1 MVPMFIRVKSTP
13 NSPRRSVQIVQSLR
27 QGSQVRQKI
36 IRHVGI
42 AMDNQELEQLKE
54 LAEFIK
60 AGIQTQTQAS
70 FFSQEEL
77 ARQVNEARRQA
88 PTHPMKVDLSA
99 LRETQRA
106 ISGIH
111 EVYGQLYRELDLH
124 WLLPV
129 SRYRASSEALFQ
141 CVMARIANPKSKRAS
156 VRLLE
161 EDFGVRLPLEKVY
174 RMMDQLDMSRVERLQ
189 KLSGAAAES
198 LLAEPLDLLFFD
210 CTTLYFESFVADE
223 LKQPGYSK
231 DAKFKESQVLLALM
245 VTPGGLPASY
255 EVLPGSS
262 FEGHSLLPVI
272 ERMRRRHTLRRVVIV
287 ADRGMLSEENL
298 KALESV
304 DAHYIVGARLR
315 KLPKSVQAQLL
326 DSSHYR
332 ASAQGGG
339 RLMELYHRGRRVVV
353 RHSPVRARKDAR
365 DRQVAVEKLI
375 KKIGKSQN
383 PKSLLNNYGYKK
395 YLRIEGDSRLQV
407 DRVKMEE
414 EQRWDGLHGVVTNLA
429 QMEAEEVLAHY
440 RGLWQVEEAF
450 RVSKHDLRVRP
461 IFHWTP
467 ARIRAHLA
475 IAFMALLCVR
485 HLAYRVGLQSRRL
498 SPEAIRTALLHVQ
511 SSVLEHL
518 GTGQR
523 YVIPSSVSRDAEKI
537 YQVMG
542 LKYSRVPFELV
553 L

>member
-1 MVPMFIRVKSTP
+1 MVRMFIRVKSTP

-42 AMDNQELEQLKE
+42 AMDDQELERLKE

-60 AGIQTQTQAS
+60 VGIQTQTQAS
-70 FFSQEEL
+70 LFSQEEL
-77 ARQVNEARRQA
+77 ARQLSEARQQA
-88 PTHPMKVDLSA
+88 QTHPMKVDLRA

-106 ISGIH
+106 VSGIH
-111 EVYGQLYRELDLH
+111 EVYGKIYRELGLH
-124 WLLPV
+124 RLLRV

-174 RMMDQLDMSRVERLQ
+174 RMMDQLDASRVERLQ
-189 KLSGAAAES
+189 RLSGAAAES

-231 DAKFKESQVLLALM
+231 DAKFKESQVLLALV
-245 VTPGGLPASY
+245 VTPRGLPVSY

-304 DAHYIVGARLR
+304 EAHYIVGARLR

-326 DSSHYR
+326 DSSRYR
-332 ASAQGGG
+332 ASAQGEG

-353 RHSPVRARKDAR
+353 RYSSVRARKDAR

-395 YLRIEGDSRLQV
+395 YLHIELTKTRPRKSNDNALVESKNASVVRKHMGHQHIPGRFVQPVNDFLVNVLTPYLNFHRPCLFSEERIDHKGKCTRHYPYRLLMTPY
-407 DRVKMEE
+407 DRLRSLPDAPQYLKPGVTF
-414 EQRWDGLHGVVTNLA
+414 EQLDDIAMQHSDN
-429 QMEAEEVLAHY
+429 EAARMLN
-440 RGLWQVEEAF
+440 EA
-450 RVSKHDLRVRP
+450 
-461 IFHWTP
+461 
-467 ARIRAHLA
+467 
-475 IAFMALLCVR
+475 
-485 HLAYRVGLQSRRL
+485 
-498 SPEAIRTALLHVQ
+498 
-511 SSVLEHL
+511 
-518 GTGQR
+518 
-523 YVIPSSVSRDAEKI
+523 RDKLFQCFNKTRNHAA
-537 YQVMG
+537 
-542 LKYSRVPFELV
+542 
-553 L
+553 

>member
-1 MVPMFIRVKSTP
+1 MLRMFIRVKSTP

-42 AMDNQELEQLKE
+42 AMDDQELERLKE

-60 AGIQTQTQAS
+60 VGIRTQTQAS
-70 FFSQEEL
+70 LFSQEEL
-77 ARQVNEARRQA
+77 ARQISEARQQA
-88 PTHPMKVDLSA
+88 QTHPMKVDLRA

-106 ISGIH
+106 VSGIH
-111 EVYGQLYRELDLH
+111 EVYGKIYRELGLH
-124 WLLPV
+124 RLLRV

-174 RMMDQLDMSRVERLQ
+174 RMMDQLDASRVERLQ
-189 KLSGAAAES
+189 RLSGAAAES

-231 DAKFKESQVLLALM
+231 DAKFKESQVLLALV
-245 VTPGGLPASY
+245 VTPRGLPVSY

-304 DAHYIVGARLR
+304 EAHYIVGARLR

-326 DSSHYR
+326 DSSRYR
-332 ASAQGGG
+332 ASAHGEG

-353 RHSPVRARKDAR
+353 RYSSVRARKDAR

-395 YLRIEGDSRLQV
+395 YLHIEGDSRLQV
-407 DRVKMEE
+407 DQVKVEE
-414 EQRWDGLHGVVTNLA
+414 EQRWDGLHGVVTNLT
-429 QMEAEEVLAHY
+429 QMEAEEVLGHY

-475 IAFMALLCVR
+475 ITFMALLCVR
-485 HLAYRVGLQSRRL
+485 HLAYRVELQSRRL

-518 GTGQR
+518 GTRRR
-523 YVIPSSVSRDAEKI
+523 YVIPSSVSREAEKI

-542 LKYSRVPFELV
+542 LKHSRVPFELV
-553 L
+553 

>member
-1 MVPMFIRVKSTP
+1 MVSMFIRVKSTP

-42 AMDNQELEQLKE
+42 AMDDQELERLKE

-60 AGIQTQTQAS
+60 VGIQTQTQAS
-70 FFSQEEL
+70 LFSQEEL
-77 ARQVNEARRQA
+77 ARQLSEARQQA
-88 PTHPMKVDLSA
+88 QTHPMKVDLRA
-99 LRETQRA
+99 LRETQRVVG
-106 ISGIH
+106 GIH
-111 EVYGQLYRELDLH
+111 EVYGKIYRELGLH
-124 WLLPV
+124 RLLRV

-174 RMMDQLDMSRVERLQ
+174 RMMDQLDASRVERLQ
-189 KLSGAAAES
+189 RLSGAAAES

-231 DAKFKESQVLLALM
+231 DAKFKESQVLLALV
-245 VTPGGLPASY
+245 VTPRGLPVSY

-304 DAHYIVGARLR
+304 EAHYIVGARLR
-315 KLPKSVQAQLL
+315 KLPKSVRAQLL
-326 DSSHYR
+326 DSSRYR
-332 ASAQGGG
+332 ASAQGEG

-353 RHSPVRARKDAR
+353 RYSSVRA
-365 DRQVAVEKLI
+365 
-375 KKIGKSQN
+375 
-383 PKSLLNNYGYKK
+383 
-395 YLRIEGDSRLQV
+395 
-407 DRVKMEE
+407 
-414 EQRWDGLHGVVTNLA
+414 
-429 QMEAEEVLAHY
+429 
-440 RGLWQVEEAF
+440 
-450 RVSKHDLRVRP
+450 
-461 IFHWTP
+461 
-467 ARIRAHLA
+467 
-475 IAFMALLCVR
+475 
-485 HLAYRVGLQSRRL
+485 
-498 SPEAIRTALLHVQ
+498 
-511 SSVLEHL
+511 
-518 GTGQR
+518 
-523 YVIPSSVSRDAEKI
+523 
-537 YQVMG
+537 
-542 LKYSRVPFELV
+542 
-553 L
+553 

>member
-272 ERMRRRHTLRRVVIV
+272 ERMRRRHTLRRGG
-287 ADRGMLSEENL
+287 DRGGPGHAQRGEPQGAGVGRC
-298 KALESV
+298 AL
-304 DAHYIVGARLR
+304 
-315 KLPKSVQAQLL
+315 
-326 DSSHYR
+326 
-332 ASAQGGG
+332 
-339 RLMELYHRGRRVVV
+339 HRGRPVAKTSEECAGAVAGFEPLPGECARRRSPDGVVP
-353 RHSPVRARKDAR
+353 SGSARGGEAFAGAGTKGCTGPAGCGGEVDQEN
-365 DRQVAVEKLI
+365 RQEPEPEKPAEQL
-375 KKIGKSQN
+375 
-383 PKSLLNNYGYKK
+383 
-395 YLRIEGDSRLQV
+395 RLQ
-407 DRVKMEE
+407 EIP
-414 EQRWDGLHGVVTNLA
+414 
-429 QMEAEEVLAHY
+429 AHR
-440 RGLWQVEEAF
+440 RGQSPASGSGENGRGAALG
-450 RVSKHDLRVRP
+450 R
-461 IFHWTP
+461 P
-467 ARIRAHLA
+467 ARGGDQLGTDGGRRGAGALPWPVAGRGGIPGQQARPSSAPDLPLDPRAHPGA
-475 IAFMALLCVR
+475 
-485 HLAYRVGLQSRRL
+485 
-498 SPEAIRTALLHVQ
+498 
-511 SSVLEHL
+511 
-518 GTGQR
+518 
-523 YVIPSSVSRDAEKI
+523 
-537 YQVMG
+537 
-542 LKYSRVPFELV
+542 
-553 L
+553 

>member
-1 MVPMFIRVKSTP
+1 MFRMFIRVKSTP

-42 AMDNQELEQLKE
+42 AMDDQELERLKE

-60 AGIQTQTQAS
+60 VGIRTQTQAS
-70 FFSQEEL
+70 LFSQEEL
-77 ARQVNEARRQA
+77 ARQLSEARQQA
-88 PTHPMKVDLSA
+88 QTHPMKVDLCA

-106 ISGIH
+106 VSGIH
-111 EVYGQLYRELDLH
+111 EVYGKIYRELGLH
-124 WLLPV
+124 RLLRV

-174 RMMDQLDMSRVERLQ
+174 RMMDQLDASRVERLQ
-189 KLSGAAAES
+189 RLSGAAAES

-231 DAKFKESQVLLALM
+231 DAKFKESQVLLALV
-245 VTPGGLPASY
+245 VTPRGLPVSY

-304 DAHYIVGARLR
+304 EAHYIVGARLR

-326 DSSHYR
+326 DSSRYR
-332 ASAQGGG
+332 ASAQGEG

-353 RHSPVRARKDAR
+353 RYSSVRARKDAR

-407 DRVKMEE
+407 DQVKMEE
-414 EQRWDGLHGVVTNLA
+414 EKRWDGLHGVVTNLT
-429 QMEAEEVLAHY
+429 QMEAEEVLGHY

-475 IAFMALLCVR
+475 ITFMALLCVR
-485 HLAYRVGLQSRRL
+485 HLAYRVELQSRRL

-518 GTGQR
+518 GTRRR
-523 YVIPSSVSRDAEKI
+523 YVIPSSVSREAEKI

-542 LKYSRVPFELV
+542 LKHSRVPFELV
-553 L
+553 

>member
-1 MVPMFIRVKSTP
+1 MVHMFIRVKSTP

-42 AMDNQELEQLKE
+42 AMDDQELERLKE

-60 AGIQTQTQAS
+60 VGIQTQTQAS
-70 FFSQEEL
+70 LFSQEEL
-77 ARQVNEARRQA
+77 ARQLSEARQQA
-88 PTHPMKVDLSA
+88 QTHPMKVDLRA

-106 ISGIH
+106 VSGIH
-111 EVYGQLYRELDLH
+111 EVYGKIYRELGLH
-124 WLLPV
+124 RLLRV

-174 RMMDQLDMSRVERLQ
+174 RMMDQLDASRVERLQ
-189 KLSGAAAES
+189 RLSGAAAES

-231 DAKFKESQVLLALM
+231 DAKFKESQVLLALV
-245 VTPGGLPASY
+245 VTPRGLPVSY

-304 DAHYIVGARLR
+304 EAHYIVGARLR

-326 DSSHYR
+326 DSSCYR
-332 ASAQGGG
+332 ASAQGEG

-353 RHSPVRARKDAR
+353 RYSSVRARKDAR

-407 DRVKMEE
+407 DQVKMEE
-414 EQRWDGLHGVVTNLA
+414 EQRWDGLHGVVTNLT
-429 QMEAEEVLAHY
+429 QMEAEEVLGHY

-475 IAFMALLCVR
+475 ITFMALLCVR
-485 HLAYRVGLQSRRL
+485 HLAYRVELQSRRL

-518 GTGQR
+518 STRRR
-523 YVIPSSVSRDAEKI
+523 YVIPSSVSREAEKI

-542 LKYSRVPFELV
+542 LKHSRVPFELV
-553 L
+553 

>member
-1 MVPMFIRVKSTP
+1 M
-13 NSPRRSVQIVQSLR
+13 
-27 QGSQVRQKI
+27 
-36 IRHVGI
+36 
-42 AMDNQELEQLKE
+42 
-54 LAEFIK
+54 
-60 AGIQTQTQAS
+60 
-70 FFSQEEL
+70 
-77 ARQVNEARRQA
+77 
-88 PTHPMKVDLSA
+88 
-99 LRETQRA
+99 
-106 ISGIH
+106 
-111 EVYGQLYRELDLH
+111 
-124 WLLPV
+124 
-129 SRYRASSEALFQ
+129 
-141 CVMARIANPKSKRAS
+141 
-156 VRLLE
+156 
-161 EDFGVRLPLEKVY
+161 
-174 RMMDQLDMSRVERLQ
+174 
-189 KLSGAAAES
+189 
-198 LLAEPLDLLFFD
+198 
-210 CTTLYFESFVADE
+210 
-223 LKQPGYSK
+223 
-231 DAKFKESQVLLALM
+231 LLALV
-245 VTPGGLPASY
+245 VTPRGLPVSY

-304 DAHYIVGARLR
+304 EAHYIVGARLR

-332 ASAQGGG
+332 ASAQGEG

-353 RHSPVRARKDAR
+353 RYSSVRARKDAR

-407 DRVKMEE
+407 DQVKMEE
-414 EQRWDGLHGVVTNLA
+414 EQRWDGLHGVVTNLT
-429 QMEAEEVLAHY
+429 QMEAEEVLGHY

-467 ARIRAHLA
+467 ARIQAHLA
-475 IAFMALLCVR
+475 ITFMALLCVR
-485 HLAYRVGLQSRRL
+485 HLAYRVELQSRRL

-518 GTGQR
+518 GTGRR
-523 YVIPSSVSRDAEKI
+523 YVIPSSVSREAEKI

-542 LKYSRVPFELV
+542 LKHSRVPFELV
-553 L
+553 

>member
-1 MVPMFIRVKSTP
+1 MVRMFIRVKSTP

-42 AMDNQELEQLKE
+42 AMDDQELERLKE

-60 AGIQTQTQAS
+60 VGIQTQTQAS
-70 FFSQEEL
+70 LFSQEEL
-77 ARQVNEARRQA
+77 ARQISEARQQA
-88 PTHPMKVDLSA
+88 QTHPMKVDLRA

-106 ISGIH
+106 VSGIH
-111 EVYGQLYRELDLH
+111 EVYGKIYRELGLH
-124 WLLPV
+124 RLLRV

-174 RMMDQLDMSRVERLQ
+174 RMMDQLDASRVERLQ
-189 KLSGAAAES
+189 RLSGAAAES
-198 LLAEPLDLLFFD
+198 LLAEPPDLLFFD

-231 DAKFKESQVLLALM
+231 DARFKESQVLLALV
-245 VTPGGLPASY
+245 VTPRGLPVSY

-304 DAHYIVGARLR
+304 EAHYIVGARLR

-326 DSSHYR
+326 DSSCYR
-332 ASAQGGG
+332 ASAQGEG
-339 RLMELYHRGRRVVV
+339 RLMELHHRGRRVVV
-353 RHSPVRARKDAR
+353 RYSSVRARKDAR

-395 YLRIEGDSRLQV
+395 YLHIEGDSRLQV
-407 DRVKMEE
+407 DQVKVEE
-414 EQRWDGLHGVVTNLA
+414 EQRWDGLHGVVTNLT
-429 QMEAEEVLAHY
+429 QMEAEEVLGHY

-467 ARIRAHLA
+467 ARIQAHLA
-475 IAFMALLCVR
+475 ITFMALLCVR
-485 HLAYRVGLQSRRL
+485 HLAYRVELQSRRL

-518 GTGQR
+518 GTRRR

-542 LKYSRVPFELV
+542 LKHSRVPFELV
-553 L
+553 

>member
-1 MVPMFIRVKSTP
+1 MFSMFIRVKSTP

-42 AMDNQELEQLKE
+42 AMDDQELERLKE

-60 AGIQTQTQAS
+60 VGIQTQTQAS
-70 FFSQEEL
+70 LFSQEEL
-77 ARQVNEARRQA
+77 ARQLSEARQQA
-88 PTHPMKVDLSA
+88 QTHPMKVDLRA

-106 ISGIH
+106 VSGIH
-111 EVYGQLYRELDLH
+111 EVYGKIYRELGLH
-124 WLLPV
+124 RLLRV

-174 RMMDQLDMSRVERLQ
+174 RMMDQLDASRVERLQ
-189 KLSGAAAES
+189 RLSGAAAES

-231 DAKFKESQVLLALM
+231 DAKFKESQVLLALV
-245 VTPGGLPASY
+245 VTPRGLPVSY

-304 DAHYIVGARLR
+304 EAHYIVGARLR

-326 DSSHYR
+326 DSSRYR
-332 ASAQGGG
+332 ASAQGEG
-339 RLMELYHRGRRVVV
+339 RLMELYHCGRRVVV
-353 RHSPVRARKDAR
+353 RYSSVRARKDAR

-395 YLRIEGDSRLQV
+395 YLHIEGDSRLQV
-407 DRVKMEE
+407 DQVKVEE
-414 EQRWDGLHGVVTNLA
+414 EQRWDGLHGVVTNLT
-429 QMEAEEVLAHY
+429 QMEAEEVLGHY

-475 IAFMALLCVR
+475 ITFMALLCVR
-485 HLAYRVGLQSRRL
+485 HLAYRVELQSRRL

-518 GTGQR
+518 GTRRR
-523 YVIPSSVSRDAEKI
+523 YVIPSSVSREAEKI

-542 LKYSRVPFELV
+542 LKHSRVPFEPV
-553 L
+553 

>member
-1 MVPMFIRVKSTP
+1 MFSMFIRVKSTP

-42 AMDNQELEQLKE
+42 AMDDQELERLKE

-60 AGIQTQTQAS
+60 VGIQTQTQAS
-70 FFSQEEL
+70 LFSQEEL
-77 ARQVNEARRQA
+77 ARQLSEARQQA
-88 PTHPMKVDLSA
+88 QTHPMKMDLRA
-99 LRETQRA
+99 LRETQRVV
-106 ISGIH
+106 SGIH
-111 EVYGQLYRELDLH
+111 EVYGKIYRELGLH
-124 WLLPV
+124 RLLRV

-174 RMMDQLDMSRVERLQ
+174 RMMDQLDASRVERLQ
-189 KLSGAAAES
+189 RLSGAAAES

-231 DAKFKESQVLLALM
+231 DAKFKESQVLLALV
-245 VTPGGLPASY
+245 VTPRGLPVSY

-304 DAHYIVGARLR
+304 EAHYIVGARLR

-326 DSSHYR
+326 DSSCYR
-332 ASAQGGG
+332 ASAQGEG
-339 RLMELYHRGRRVVV
+339 RLMELHHRGRRVVV
-353 RHSPVRARKDAR
+353 RYSSVRARKDAR

-395 YLRIEGDSRLQV
+395 YLHIEGDSRLQV
-407 DRVKMEE
+407 DQVKVEE
-414 EQRWDGLHGVVTNLA
+414 EQRWDGLHGVVTNLT
-429 QMEAEEVLAHY
+429 QMEAEEVLGHY

-475 IAFMALLCVR
+475 ITFMALLCVR
-485 HLAYRVGLQSRRL
+485 HLAYRVELQSRRL

-518 GTGQR
+518 GTRRR
-523 YVIPSSVSRDAEKI
+523 YVIPSSVSREAEKI

-542 LKYSRVPFELV
+542 LKHSRVPFELV
-553 L
+553 